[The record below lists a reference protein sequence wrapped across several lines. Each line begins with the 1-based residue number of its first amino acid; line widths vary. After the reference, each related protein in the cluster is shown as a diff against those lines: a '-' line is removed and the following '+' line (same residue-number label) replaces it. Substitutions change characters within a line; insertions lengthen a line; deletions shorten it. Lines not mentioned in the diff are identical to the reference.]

1 MSLSTANSATA
12 QKEKRLPRTRP
23 ALLRVY
29 RSPLEVSAEQ
39 PAAKQ
44 LI

>member
-23 ALLRVY
+23 ALLRVC
-29 RSPLEVSAEQ
+29 RGPLEVSTKQMAS
-39 PAAKQ
+39 KQ